1 MSGIATIDN
10 LGVYGIMGSPEA
22 SNMPGARDESV
33 SWTDSTDNLW
43 LFGGRGYPGSGGT
56 SGLLNDLWRFDG
68 TYWTWMLGDSTINSP
83 GVYGTMGSP
92 EASNVPGARYESV
105 SWMDNSGNLWLFGG
119 SGYGGSGGVGWLN
132 DLWRFDGAYWTWMS
146 GSNTLYSPGV
156 YGIMGSPEASN
167 VPGARYGSLSW
178 TDNAGNLWL
187 FGGFGYDGSGNWGF
201 LNDLWRFDGT
211 YWTWMSGDSTINISG
226 AYGTLGSPEASNV
239 PGGRYDSVSWMDSSG
254 NMWLFGGNGY
264 DGSGSNGWL
273 NDLWRYNL

>member
-1 MSGIATIDN
+1 
-10 LGVYGIMGSPEA
+10 
-22 SNMPGARDESV
+22 
-33 SWTDSTDNLW
+33 
-43 LFGGRGYPGSGGT
+43 
-56 SGLLNDLWRFDG
+56 
-68 TYWTWMLGDSTINSP
+68 
-83 GVYGTMGSP
+83 
-92 EASNVPGARYESV
+92 
-105 SWMDNSGNLWLFGG
+105 
-119 SGYGGSGGVGWLN
+119 
-132 DLWRFDGAYWTWMS
+132 MS

>member
-1 MSGIATIDN
+1 MKRSTIFLVISLFALFIFASCGGGGGSDSGDGTPMMWTWMSGSDTTNQIGVYPILFSVPGARYDSVSWTDSADNLWLFGGYGLDLSGSTGHLNDLWRFDGTYWTWMSGIATIDN

-105 SWMDNSGNLWLFGG
+105 SW
-119 SGYGGSGGVGWLN
+119 
-132 DLWRFDGAYWTWMS
+132 
-146 GSNTLYSPGV
+146 
-156 YGIMGSPEASN
+156 
-167 VPGARYGSLSW
+167 
-178 TDNAGNLWL
+178 TDSADNLWL
-187 FGGFGYDGSGNWGF
+187 FGGFGYDGSGGVGW

-211 YWTWMSGDSTINISG
+211 YWTWMSGEPQST
-226 AYGTLGSPEASNV
+226 
-239 PGGRYDSVSWMDSSG
+239 M
-254 NMWLFGGNGY
+254 
-264 DGSGSNGWL
+264 
-273 NDLWRYNL
+273 